1 MDWKADRGK
10 SGLIKVLVSLGFSFR
25 RGERAVNDLF
35 DLIADALCRGE
46 RVEIPGGTLQT
57 RPVHQRRRSRFT
69 CLTNIQTVKRRYSLV
84 SYSRT
89 QQRIL
94 FRPDLDVY
102 FTLPPRP
109 APPPTPPQLPR
120 SPDISP
126 QRRYFDR
133 VLRSFQT

>member
-1 MDWKADRGK
+1 VDWKADRGK

-35 DLIADALCRGE
+35 DLIAGALCRGE
-46 RVEIPGGTLQT
+46 RVEIPGGTLET
-57 RPVHQRRRSRFT
+57 RPVHQKRRPRLT
-69 CLTNIQTVKRRYSLV
+69 WLTNIQTGKRRYPLVWYSLA
-84 SYSRT
+84 

-94 FRPDLDVY
+94 FRPDRDIF

-109 APPPTPPQLPR
+109 APPPAPPQLPR

-126 QRRYFDR
+126 KRRYLDR
-133 VLRSFQT
+133 LSMRFL